1 MWEAFTGA
9 VTSEA
14 AGNWFRAVL
23 LLLFGLFII
32 RLVSGSA
39 GRSAARRWGPQGRLL
54 ASRGA
59 TLVGWTL
66 LAATILRQLGFELGV
81 LMGAAGVFTVA
92 IGFASQTAA
101 SNLISGMFLVGER
114 PFVVGD
120 VIEVDTI
127 TGEVISIDMVSVKL
141 RTFDNLLVRV
151 PNEMLLKS
159 RLTNNSHFPIR
170 RADIQLGVSYGED
183 IPRVFEVLR
192 KVAND
197 NPLCLDEPEP
207 LLVHKGFGDSSI
219 NIQFSVWAAKPSW
232 LEMRTKILLEVK
244 QAFDAAGIEI
254 PFPQRALS
262 YASTSVPFDLTGR
275 GEGPPEQ
282 LDGGGS

>member
-1 MWEAFTGA
+1 MEFWEAFTGA

-14 AGNWFRAVL
+14 AGNWFRAGL
-23 LLLFGLFII
+23 LLLVGIFLV
-32 RLVSGSA
+32 RLLASSA
-39 GRSAARRWGPQGRLL
+39 GRSAAGRWGPQGRLL
-54 ASRGA
+54 ASRA
-59 TLVGWTL
+59 VTLVGWTL

-114 PFVVGD
+114 PFVIGD

-159 RLTNNSHFPIR
+159 RLTNNTHFPIR
-170 RADIQLGVSYGED
+170 RADILVGVSYGED

-192 KVAND
+192 EVANR
-197 NPLCLDEPEP
+197 NPLVLDEPEP
-207 LLVHKGFGDSSI
+207 ALIHRGFGDSSI
-219 NIQFSVWAAKPSW
+219 NIQFSVWAARGPGW
-232 LEMRTKILLEVK
+232 LEMRTSVLLEIK

-262 YASTSVPFDLTGR
+262 FASTSVPFELARPDATG
-275 GEGPPEQ
+275 EPPA
-282 LDGGGS
+282 D